1 MISSMSRIYFLF
13 FSFVITL
20 VSLVSALPVDR
31 RDVWVPPI
39 TSPTEGTIWT
49 IGNLVNVTWD
59 TSTKPDQ
66 VTNPLGRVQL
76 RKDGHTSSDVLAEG
90 FNLTD
95 GSVEITVPDV
105 TPDFGYQV
113 VLFGDSG
120 NFSPEFEIVAA

>member
-20 VSLVSALPVDR
+20 FSLVSALPVDR

-49 IGNLVNVTWD
+49 IGTLVNVTWD

-76 RKDGHTSSDVLAEG
+76 RKDDLTSSDVLAEG

-95 GSVEITVPDV
+95 GFVEITVPDV

>member
-20 VSLVSALPVDR
+20 VSLVSALPIDR

-39 TSPTEGTIWT
+39 TSPTEGTVWT
-49 IGNLVNVTWD
+49 IGTLVNVTWD
-59 TSTKPDQ
+59 TSTEPDQ
-66 VTNPLGRVQL
+66 VTNPIGFIQL
-76 RKDGHTSSDVLAEG
+76 RKDGLTSPDVLADG

-105 TPDFGYQV
+105 EPDFGYQV